1 VNRSRLTSRW
11 SVTLFAIGVFF
22 LVNEY
27 VRRFL
32 LLASMQL
39 TTRNVTR
46 QGLEVFLC
54 LVAVALVH
62 RLRPGAAFRE
72 VGFGRSPLR
81 AAVFSLV
88 ATLPMLITYGQA
100 AGFVTQRLWWGFVL
114 TTVVMAPLA
123 EEVLFRGFLFGQ
135 LRRRAG
141 WSFWGAALVGLV
153 PFSLGHFYQ
162 GYETNHGIWGLVGVL
177 AITGAGHLFF
187 AWLLERWGDLWVP
200 IGMHALMNLWWHL
213 FGVDTTTLG
222 GVQAN
227 VARFLTVGLAV
238 GLTVWL
244 RRGRPTWADEGRSVG
259 AVGAHVPRSNGAS

>member
-1 VNRSRLTSRW
+1 MNRSRLTSRW

-22 LVNEY
+22 LINEY
-27 VRRFL
+27 VRRLL

-46 QGLEVFLC
+46 QGLEVLLC

-88 ATLPMLITYGQA
+88 ATVPMFVTYGHA
-100 AGFVTQRLWWGFVL
+100 AGFMPQRLTAGYVL
-114 TTVVMAPLA
+114 TSVVMAALA

-141 WSFWGAALVGLV
+141 WSFWGAALVGMV
-153 PFSLGHFYQ
+153 PFALGHFYQ
-162 GYETNHGIWGLVGVL
+162 GYQTGHGVWGLVGVL
-177 AITGAGHLFF
+177 AITGAGHLVFT
-187 AWLLERWGDLWVP
+187 WLLERWGDLWVP
-200 IGMHALMNLWWHL
+200 IGMHALMNLWWDL
-213 FGVDTTTLG
+213 FGVDATALG

-227 VARFLTVGLAV
+227 IARLLTVALAI
-238 GLTVWL
+238 GLTLRL
-244 RRGRPTWADEGRSVG
+244 RRGRPTWADEGRSPTLG
-259 AVGAHVPRSNGAS
+259 ALGEQVAP